1 MEAKITLLTQDLQ
14 SRTNEMNREIR
25 RKERTEREVKQ
36 LKGDVEEKNKEVN
49 ELKNDKANIQ
59 VRFETLWN

>member
-59 VRFETLWN
+59 VRFDSLWN